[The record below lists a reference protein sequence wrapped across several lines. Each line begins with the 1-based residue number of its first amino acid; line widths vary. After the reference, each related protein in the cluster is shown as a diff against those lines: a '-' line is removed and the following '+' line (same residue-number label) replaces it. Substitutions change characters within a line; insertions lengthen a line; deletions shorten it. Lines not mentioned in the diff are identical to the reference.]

1 MTYSEKK
8 NKVVV
13 LGKMIALSGRLTFRK
28 RASIRE
34 LQDKLEYALR
44 NLEEKGIDEKIKT
57 MEKVLVIINDFK

>member
-28 RASIRE
+28 RAEIRE